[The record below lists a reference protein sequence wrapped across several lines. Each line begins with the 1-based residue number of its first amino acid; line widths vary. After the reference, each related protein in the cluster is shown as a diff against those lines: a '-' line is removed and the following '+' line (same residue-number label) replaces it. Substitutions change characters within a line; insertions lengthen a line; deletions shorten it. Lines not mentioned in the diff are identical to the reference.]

1 MDTSRA
7 QVHTSCHAIPELR
20 FEDQQ
25 LTSFSGVALLQALFD
40 RIELRARLKRCFP
53 SRDGRASYRPH
64 VVALCLIVHLF
75 IGFRRLRDRDFYHDD
90 PMIRRVVGLDRIPDV
105 STFSRMLAHVD
116 DRSVERLRDTA
127 RGQVLSRLQ
136 ELRHRR
142 ITIDFDGSVQS
153 TQGHLEGTA
162 VGYNKQK
169 KGRRS
174 YYPLFATVAQTQQI
188 LDLKHRSG
196 NVHDSNGAREF
207 MEKCVQDVRADC
219 PNAVVEARMDAAF
232 FDQKILF
239 PLDAL
244 GVEFTASVPFARL
257 AELKT
262 FIGSRRR
269 WRRIDS
275 DWYYFEKTWKP
286 KSWDRSMRFIF
297 LRQRVSVQQKAPIQ
311 LDLFEPREDGYQYTV
326 LVTNKNGAARK
337 VIRFHHGRGAQEG
350 IFADAKSSAQLG
362 YLPVRS
368 RNGNQ
373 VYTLCSMIA
382 HNLAREIQMQAYE
395 RDRGTTEKR
404 APLWCFESL
413 RRLRH
418 RIIQRAGRL
427 TRPAGKLTLT
437 LNSNEPLSEEL
448 AHLLQAQLAA

>member
-1 MDTSRA
+1 MRSSRA
-7 QVHTSCHAIPELR
+7 QVHSRCHALPELR

-25 LTSFSGVALLQALFD
+25 MTSFAGVVLLQAVFERLD
-40 RIELRARLKRCFP
+40 LRARLRKCF
-53 SRDGRASYRPH
+53 SERDGRASYRSH

-90 PMIRRVVGLDRIPDV
+90 PMVRRVLGLARVPDV
-105 STFSRMLAHVD
+105 STFSRVLAKVD
-116 DRSVERLRDTA
+116 DRSVHRLRDMA
-127 RGQVLSRLQ
+127 RNQVLDRLQ
-136 ELRHRR
+136 DLHLAR
-142 ITIDFDGSVQS
+142 ITLDFDGSVQS

-188 LDLKHRSG
+188 LDLAHRSG
-196 NVHDSNGAREF
+196 NVHDSNGARDF
-207 MEKCVQDVRADC
+207 MEMCVRNARVAC
-219 PNAVVEARMDAAF
+219 PSAVLEVRMDAAF

-257 AELKT
+257 AELKG
-262 FIGSRRR
+262 FIEKRKR
-269 WRRIDS
+269 WRKIDR
-275 DWYYFEKTWKP
+275 DWAYFEMRWKP
-286 KSWDRSMRFIF
+286 KSWDAPMRFVF
-297 LRQRVSVQQKAPIQ
+297 LRQRVKLQHKAPLQ
-311 LDLFEPREDGYQYTV
+311 LDLFEPREHGYQYTV
-326 LVTNKNGAARK
+326 LVTNKRVTARK
-337 VIRFHHGRGAQEG
+337 VIHFHHGRGAQEG
-350 IFADAKSSAQLG
+350 IFADAKSSAQLD

-382 HNLAREIQMQAYE
+382 HNLAREIQIEAYE
-395 RDRGTTEKR
+395 RDRATTERR
-404 APLWCFESL
+404 APLWQFESL

-437 LNSNEPLSEEL
+437 LNSNESLSREL
-448 AHLLQAQLAA
+448 QHLLQAQIAA